1 MGLLK
6 HLSPNITQGTM
17 LEAYPPKMS
26 GPCEAPAVWKP
37 LSVTVAGLLLGLVG
51 TLTFVVGFAWLNNR
65 TVYASGLALFF
76 ASVAMVTIS
85 MAVYKTQLEMHRHRT
100 QHQYY
105 VTDYGKLDEYDESGD
120 VGADVIRKSGRPGPS
135 PAPPYTI
142 VVLESAAGWCGTTA
156 QPQVLFP
163 QHDGRSPTYI

>member
-1 MGLLK
+1 
-6 HLSPNITQGTM
+6 M
-17 LEAYPPKMS
+17 LEVDTPKIP

-37 LSVTVAGLLLGLVG
+37 LSATVAGLLLGLVG

-65 TVYASGLALFF
+65 IVYASGLALFF
-76 ASVAMVTIS
+76 ASVAMVTVG

-105 VTDYGKLDEYDESGD
+105 VTDYGRLDEYGESDD
-120 VGADVIRKSGRPGPS
+120 VSADVIRKCGRPGPS
-135 PAPPYTI
+135 AAPPYTI
-142 VVLESAAGWCGTTA
+142 VVLESAAGWRGTTA

-163 QHDGRSPTYI
+163 QDDGRRPAYI

>member
-1 MGLLK
+1 
-6 HLSPNITQGTM
+6 M
-17 LEAYPPKMS
+17 LETYSPKKS

-51 TLTFVVGFAWLNNR
+51 TLAFVVGFAWLNNR
-65 TVYASGLALFF
+65 IVYASGLALFF

-85 MAVYKTQLEMHRHRT
+85 MAVYKTQLEIHRHRT
-100 QHQYY
+100 QHQFY
-105 VTDYGKLDEYDESGD
+105 VTDYGRLDEYDESGD

-135 PAPPYTI
+135 AAPPYTI

-163 QHDGRSPTYI
+163 QHDARSPAYI